1 MGSNPVTSTNVK
13 KETQQQRFLF
23 CCCMLIS
30 LKLLQELIYNAIL
43 KKNIVLQGDNMKKF
57 FAEFK
62 KFIARGNVVDMA
74 VGVIIGGAF
83 SAIVTALTDKIL
95 MPIVNWFLTLFSDG
109 EGMTGAVTI
118 LSGTPAS
125 DGSLEGCIY
134 INWGEFIT
142 AIINFLLIALVLFL
156 IIKALNAASTGLKKN
171 ADKFAPLSKEEV
183 KALRKEGKSYAEIE
197 QIAKEKA
204 AADAQAAALAAE
216 EAAKNA
222 PKTQEQLL
230 GEIVELLKEK
240 K

>member
-1 MGSNPVTSTNVK
+1 
-13 KETQQQRFLF
+13 
-23 CCCMLIS
+23 
-30 LKLLQELIYNAIL
+30 
-43 KKNIVLQGDNMKKF
+43 MKKF

-83 SAIVTALTDKIL
+83 SAIVTALTNQIL
-95 MPIVNWFLTLFSDG
+95 MPVINWILAAIVG
-109 EGMTGAVTI
+109 EEGMAGAVTV
-118 LSGTPAS
+118 LSGSKS
-125 DGSLEGCIY
+125 DLENAIY
-134 INWGEFIT
+134 IDWGAFIT

-171 ADKFAPLSKEEV
+171 SDKYAPLTKEDV
-183 KALRKEGKSYAEIE
+183 KALRKQGKSYSEIE

-204 AADAQAAALAAE
+204 EADAQAAALAAE

-222 PKTQEQLL
+222 PKTEQQLL